1 MAKDLLKIFQ
11 RAEALRA
18 RSDFKGAGKLYLDIL
33 KALKAPGGRVTE
45 GSNELE
51 LWCLLSLGDTLR
63 LTGDFKG
70 SWSYYRRARSLASKL
85 GMETEAVDSIVG
97 EALALRATGE
107 LKEARELLQRALRFY
122 RAGKD
127 RAGEAFTLWARGG
140 VLRFSGDVR
149 GAMECFKRARV
160 IFTRTRDK
168 TGTAYTLSGLGGA
181 SRVLGRYALSKRYY
195 AEANVLFRSQRDTF
209 GIAYTYCGL
218 GNALRMRGEFK
229 ESLKFFGRA
238 STNYKK
244 IGDIVSY
251 AYTLWAEGTSL
262 QMLGRD
268 TEARKDFKEAEGLFK
283 KTRDKRGLLYS
294 KMSLSELDY
303 TGANTATRK
312 AAAKK
317 RLAAALKNAKG
328 AGFKV
333 EAGYIKLILR
343 TIDKAPEQLPLNLA

>member
-1 MAKDLLKIFQ
+1 MAKDLLKTFQ

-18 RSDFKGAGKLYLDIL
+18 RSDFKGAGKLYLETL
-33 KALKAPGGRVTE
+33 KAVKTPAGRVME
-45 GSNELE
+45 GSGELE

-63 LTGDFKG
+63 LTGDFRSSG
-70 SWSYYRRARSLASKL
+70 SYYARARNLASKL

-107 LKEARELLQRALRFY
+107 LKEAKKLLTKALRFY
-122 RAGKD
+122 RTNKD

-140 VLRFSGDVR
+140 VLRFSGDLL
-149 GAMECFKRARV
+149 GAIECFKRARL
-160 IFTRTRDK
+160 IFASSGDK

-195 AEANVLFRSQRDTF
+195 AEANVLFRSQGETF

-218 GNALRMRGEFK
+218 GNALRMKGEFK

-268 TEARKDFKEAEGLFK
+268 TEAGKDFKEAEGLFK

-294 KMSLSELDY
+294 KMSLSELDF
-303 TGANTATRK
+303 TGARTATRK

-317 RLAAALKNAKG
+317 RLAAALKNAEDS
-328 AGFKV
+328 GFKV
-333 EAGYIKLILR
+333 EAGYIKLILK